1 MIKEQIKLREN
12 AIAQENLLAEYKN
25 LFVHHP
31 SHLRKKNS
39 KDGAKDE
46 GGLLSVFVSLL
57 AEPLSKTGLAR
68 TAEDHLTMELI
79 LHLFR
84 NLLCAGEPTFKDAEK
99 VQASAALHQEL
110 IALFEREMVLDF
122 ITVIGQEM
130 ENREN
135 KQCNLLLMEI
145 LHHMFKNQVC
155 HFEWLRDFT
164 SISTI
169 YSYIFA
175 AIEGPDTCC
184 KECNEQ
190 I

>member
-1 MIKEQIKLREN
+1 VAIDSVIKEQIKLREN
-12 AIAQENLLAEYKN
+12 AIAQANLLAEYKN

-31 SHLRKKNS
+31 SHLRKNKT
-39 KDGAKDE
+39 KDGGNDE

-57 AEPLSKTGLAR
+57 AEPLSKTGLSR

-84 NLLCAGEPTFKDAEK
+84 NLLCAGEPLFKDAEK
-99 VQASAALHQEL
+99 VQASNVLHQEL

-135 KQCNLLLMEI
+135 KQYNLLLLEI
-145 LHHMFKNQVC
+145 LHHMFKNQVS
-155 HFEWLRDFT
+155 D
-164 SISTI
+164 
-169 YSYIFA
+169 
-175 AIEGPDTCC
+175 
-184 KECNEQ
+184 
-190 I
+190 